1 MVNGSIVHIPLNGS
15 ILRWDRMKLIT
26 GIYCTRHKY
35 PSLRVRANQVPHL
48 THLERGDVLGVEVV
62 LDVADDAARLAHAPL
77 AQQHDLEVVASAVTT
92 RGSPG
97 ERHGGRGGDHS

>member
-1 MVNGSIVHIPLNGS
+1 M
-15 ILRWDRMKLIT
+15 
-26 GIYCTRHKY
+26 
-35 PSLRVRANQVPHL
+35 PHL

-97 ERHGGRGGDHS
+97 GERHGQMGDHS

>member
-1 MVNGSIVHIPLNGS
+1 MP
-15 ILRWDRMKLIT
+15 
-26 GIYCTRHKY
+26 
-35 PSLRVRANQVPHL
+35 PL